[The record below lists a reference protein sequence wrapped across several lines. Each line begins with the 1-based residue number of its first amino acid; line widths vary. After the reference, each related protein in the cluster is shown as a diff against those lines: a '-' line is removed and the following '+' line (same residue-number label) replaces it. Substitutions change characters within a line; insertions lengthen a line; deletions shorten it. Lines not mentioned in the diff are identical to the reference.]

1 MAVTVLLADDH
12 PIVRQGLRHLLEAE
26 PDLKIIGEAS
36 GGLEAVRLAEK
47 FMPNILIVDMMM
59 PDLNGLEVLRQVKE
73 RSPAT
78 CSIVLSM
85 QSADVYVVEALK
97 AGALGYVLKET
108 GPSELV
114 NAVQQVV
121 RGQRYL
127 SPRLS
132 ERLIDVLIQT
142 REDVTRDDPY
152 QTLTNRERE
161 VLQMASEGLT
171 ASDIAKRLSI
181 SPRTAELHRG
191 KMMNKLGLH
200 NQTELIRFAL
210 KRGIL
215 PIDD

>member
-1 MAVTVLLADDH
+1 MTVTVLMADDH

-26 PDLKIIGEAS
+26 PDLKIVGEAS
-36 GGLEAVRLAEK
+36 DGLEAVQLTEK
-47 FMPNILIVDMMM
+47 FRPDILIVDLMM
-59 PDLNGLEVLRQVKE
+59 PGLNGLEVVKQVKE

-78 CSIVLSM
+78 CSIILSM

-121 RGQRYL
+121 AGNRYL

-132 ERLIDVLIQT
+132 ERLIDVLLQKT
-142 REDVTRDDPY
+142 EELTLDPY
-152 QTLTNRERE
+152 ETLTNRERE
-161 VLQMASEGLT
+161 ILQMAAEGMT
-171 ASDIAKRLSI
+171 ASTIAKRLSI

-191 KMMNKLGLH
+191 RMMKKLGLN
-200 NQTELIRFAL
+200 NQTDLIRYAL

-215 PIDD
+215 PLDN

>member
-1 MAVTVLLADDH
+1 MIVTVLLADDH

-26 PDLKIIGEAS
+26 PELKIVGEAS
-36 GGLEAVRLAEK
+36 DGLQAVQLTEK
-47 FMPNILIVDMMM
+47 FRPNVLIVDLMM
-59 PDLNGLEVLRQVKE
+59 PGLNGLDVLKQVKE

-78 CSIVLSM
+78 CCIVLSM

-121 RGQRYL
+121 KGERYL
-127 SPRLS
+127 SPRIS
-132 ERLIDVLIQT
+132 QRLIDVLIQT
-142 REDVTRDDPY
+142 TENVAIDPY

-161 VLQMASEGLT
+161 VLQMAAEGVST
-171 ASDIAKRLSI
+171 AEIAQRLSI

-191 KMMNKLGLH
+191 KMMKKLGLH
-200 NQTELIRFAL
+200 NQTDLIRYAL

-215 PIDD
+215 PLDC

>member
-1 MAVTVLLADDH
+1 MTVTVLLADDH

-26 PDLKIIGEAS
+26 PDLKIVGEAS
-36 GGLEAVRLAEK
+36 DGLQAVQFTEK
-47 FMPNILIVDMMM
+47 FKPNVLILDIMM
-59 PDLNGLEVLRQVKE
+59 PGLNGLEVLRQVKD

-78 CSIVLSM
+78 CCVVLSM

-114 NAVQQVV
+114 NAVQQVIE
-121 RGQRYL
+121 GKRYL

-132 ERLIDVLIQT
+132 ERLIDVLLQKTQEI
-142 REDVTRDDPY
+142 TRDPY
-152 QTLTNRERE
+152 ETLTNRERE
-161 VLQMASEGLT
+161 ILQMAAEGLT
-171 ASDIAKRLSI
+171 SSAIAKRLSI

-191 KMMNKLGLH
+191 RMMDKLGLN
-200 NQTELIRFAL
+200 NQTELIRYAL

-215 PIDD
+215 PMDS

>member
-1 MAVTVLLADDH
+1 MTVTVLLADDH

-26 PDLKIIGEAS
+26 SDLKIVGEAED
-36 GGLEAVRLAEK
+36 GLQAVQLSEK
-47 FMPNILIVDMMM
+47 FRPNVLIVDIMM
-59 PDLNGLEVLRQVKE
+59 PGLNGLEVLRQVKD

-97 AGALGYVLKET
+97 SGALGYVLKET

-114 NAVQQVV
+114 NAVHQVID
-121 RGQRYL
+121 GKRYL

-132 ERLIDVLIQT
+132 ERLIDVLLQDT
-142 REDVTRDDPY
+142 DELTLDPY
-152 QTLTNRERE
+152 ETLTNRERE
-161 VLQMASEGLT
+161 ILQMAAEGLT
-171 ASDIAKRLSI
+171 TSAIAKRLSI

-191 KMMNKLGLH
+191 RMMDKLALH
-200 NQTELIRFAL
+200 SQTELVLYAL

-215 PIDD
+215 SIDK

>member
-1 MAVTVLLADDH
+1 V
-12 PIVRQGLRHLLEAE
+12 
-26 PDLKIIGEAS
+26 GEAS
-36 GGLEAVRLAEK
+36 DGLQAVQLTEK
-47 FMPNILIVDMMM
+47 LKPNVLILDIMM

-73 RSPAT
+73 RSPT
-78 CSIVLSM
+78 TSSIVLSM

-108 GPSELV
+108 GPSEMM

-121 RGQRYL
+121 QGQRYL
-127 SPRLS
+127 SPKIS

-142 REDVTRDDPY
+142 VEKAPADPY

-161 VLQMASEGLT
+161 VLQMAAEGLS
-171 ASDIAKRLSI
+171 ASEIAKRLSI

-191 KMMNKLGLH
+191 RMMNKLGLR
-200 NQTELIRFAL
+200 NQTELIRYAL

-215 PIDD
+215 AMED

>member
-1 MAVTVLLADDH
+1 MTVTVLLADDH

-26 PDLKIIGEAS
+26 SDLKIVGEAED
-36 GGLEAVRLAEK
+36 GLQAVQLSEK
-47 FMPNILIVDMMM
+47 FRPNVLIVDIMM
-59 PDLNGLEVLRQVKE
+59 PGLNGLEVLRQVKD

-97 AGALGYVLKET
+97 SGALGYVLKET

-114 NAVQQVV
+114 NAVHQVID
-121 RGQRYL
+121 GKRYL

-132 ERLIDVLIQT
+132 ERLIDVLLQAT
-142 REDVTRDDPY
+142 DELTLDPY
-152 QTLTNRERE
+152 ETLTNRERE
-161 VLQMASEGLT
+161 ILQMAAEGLT
-171 ASDIAKRLSI
+171 TSAIAKRLSI

-191 KMMNKLGLH
+191 RMMDKLALH
-200 NQTELIRFAL
+200 SQTELVLYAL

-215 PIDD
+215 SIDK

>member
-1 MAVTVLLADDH
+1 MTVTVLLADDH

-26 PDLKIIGEAS
+26 PDLKVVGEAS
-36 GGLEAVRLAEK
+36 DGLQAVELTEK
-47 FMPNILIVDMMM
+47 FRPNVLIVDMMM
-59 PDLNGLEVLRQVKE
+59 PDLNGLEVLRQVKD

-78 CSIVLSM
+78 CCIVLSM

-114 NAVQQVV
+114 NAVQQVIGG
-121 RGQRYL
+121 RRYL

-132 ERLIDVLIQT
+132 ERLIDVLLQAA
-142 REDVTRDDPY
+142 EDLTHDPY
-152 QTLTNRERE
+152 ETLTNRERE
-161 VLQMASEGLT
+161 VLQMAAEGMT
-171 ASDIAKRLSI
+171 TSAIAKRLSI

-191 KMMNKLGLH
+191 RMMDKLGLN
-200 NQTELIRFAL
+200 NQTELIRYAI

-215 PIDD
+215 PLDN